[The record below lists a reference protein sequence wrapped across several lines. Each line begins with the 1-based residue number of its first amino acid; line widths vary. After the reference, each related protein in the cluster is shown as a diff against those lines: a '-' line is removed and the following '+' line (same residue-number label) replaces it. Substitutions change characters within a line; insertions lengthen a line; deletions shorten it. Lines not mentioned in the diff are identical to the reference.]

1 MEYGGL
7 YMEENAKRIDDAEI
21 DLLEI
26 AHVLWQKIWA
36 IILCF
41 VVGAVLAGGYTKM
54 MITPQYTATSMI
66 YILGQT
72 TSISSITELQVSS
85 ALTADFTI
93 MAKSRAVINGVIK
106 EMNLDM
112 SYDELKN
119 SVNVSNPTDS
129 HILQIEVT
137 NPDPK
142 MAKDISNAM
151 ANAVADNV
159 ASVMVTDK
167 PSIAEKAVTPKSPS
181 SPNLMKNTAMGGL
194 VGAVIAMGILIVRYL
209 MDDTIKTEEDVRKYL
224 QINTLAAVS
233 LEKKR
238 RKKSA

>member
-1 MEYGGL
+1 
-7 YMEENAKRIDDAEI
+7 MEENARKIDDAEI

-26 AHVLWQKIWA
+26 AYVLWQKIWA

-41 VVGAVLAGGYTKM
+41 VVGAVLVGGYTKM

-85 ALTADFTI
+85 ELTADFTI

-112 SYDELKN
+112 SYDELKS

-194 VGAVIAMGILIVRYL
+194 VGAVIAMGILVVRYL
-209 MDDTIKTEEDVRKYL
+209 MDDTIKTEEDIRKYL
-224 QINTLAAVS
+224 QINTLASVS

-238 RKKSA
+238 RKKTA

>member
-1 MEYGGL
+1 
-7 YMEENAKRIDDAEI
+7 MEENARKIDDAEI

-41 VVGAVLAGGYTKM
+41 VVGAVLVGGYTKM

-85 ALTADFTI
+85 ELTEDFTI

-112 SYDELKN
+112 SYDELKS

-194 VGAVIAMGILIVRYL
+194 VGAVIAMGILVVRYL
-209 MDDTIKTEEDVRKYL
+209 MDDTIKTEEDIRKYL
-224 QINTLAAVS
+224 QINTLASVS

-238 RKKSA
+238 RKKTA

>member
-1 MEYGGL
+1 
-7 YMEENAKRIDDAEI
+7 MEENARRIDDAEI

-41 VVGAVLAGGYTKM
+41 VVGAVLVGGYTKM

-112 SYDELKN
+112 SYDELKS

-142 MAKDISNAM
+142 IAKDISNAM

-224 QINTLAAVS
+224 QINTLASVS

-238 RKKSA
+238 RKKTA

>member
-1 MEYGGL
+1 
-7 YMEENAKRIDDAEI
+7 MEENARKIDDAEI

-41 VVGAVLAGGYTKM
+41 VVGAVLVGGYTKM

-72 TSISSITELQVSS
+72 TSISSITELQVRSE
-85 ALTADFTI
+85 LTEDFTI

-112 SYDELKN
+112 SYDELKS

-181 SPNLMKNTAMGGL
+181 SPNLMKDTVMGGL
-194 VGAVIAMGILIVRYL
+194 VGAVIAMGILVVRYL
-209 MDDTIKTEEDVRKYL
+209 MDDTIKTEEDIRKYL
-224 QINTLAAVS
+224 QINTLASVS

-238 RKKSA
+238 RKKTA

>member
-1 MEYGGL
+1 
-7 YMEENAKRIDDAEI
+7 
-21 DLLEI
+21 
-26 AHVLWQKIWA
+26 
-36 IILCF
+36 
-41 VVGAVLAGGYTKM
+41 M
-54 MITPQYTATSMI
+54 MVTPQYTATSMI

-72 TSISSITELQVSS
+72 TSISSIAELQLSS

-106 EMNLDM
+106 EMDLNM
-112 SYDELKN
+112 TYDQLKN
-119 SVNVSNPTDS
+119 SVNITNPSDS

-142 MAKDISNAM
+142 LAKDISNTM
-151 ANAVADNV
+151 ANAVAENI
-159 ASVMVTDK
+159 ASVMATDK
-167 PSIAEKAVTPKSPS
+167 PSIAEKAVTPGAPS
-181 SPNLMKNTAMGGL
+181 SPNLMKNIAMGGI
-194 VGAVIAMGILIVRYL
+194 VGAALAVGLIVLGYM

-224 QINTLAAVS
+224 QINTLASVS

>member
-1 MEYGGL
+1 
-7 YMEENAKRIDDAEI
+7 MEERIKDTEMGQI
-21 DLLEI
+21 DLLEVANVI
-26 AHVLWQKIWA
+26 WQKIWA
-36 IILCF
+36 VIMCF
-41 VVGAVLAGGYTKM
+41 VIGAVLFGGYTKM
-54 MITPQYTATSMI
+54 MVTPQYTATSMI

-72 TSISSITELQVSS
+72 TSISSVAELQLSS

-106 EMNLDM
+106 EMDLNM
-112 SYDELKN
+112 TYDQLKN
-119 SVNVSNPTDS
+119 SVNITNPSDS

-142 MAKDISNAM
+142 LAKDISNTM
-151 ANAVADNV
+151 ANAVAENI
-159 ASVMVTDK
+159 ASVMATDK
-167 PSIAEKAVTPKSPS
+167 PSIAEKAVTPGAPS
-181 SPNLMKNTAMGGL
+181 SPNLMKNIAMGGI
-194 VGAVIAMGILIVRYL
+194 VGAALAVGLIVLGYM

-224 QINTLAAVS
+224 QINTLASVS

>member
-1 MEYGGL
+1 
-7 YMEENAKRIDDAEI
+7 MEERIKDTEMGQI
-21 DLLEI
+21 DLLEVANVI
-26 AHVLWQKIWA
+26 WQKIWA
-36 IILCF
+36 VIMCF
-41 VVGAVLAGGYTKM
+41 VIGAVLFGGYTKM
-54 MITPQYTATSMI
+54 MVTPQYTATSMI

-72 TSISSITELQVSS
+72 TSISSITELQLSS

-106 EMNLDM
+106 EMDLNM
-112 SYDELKN
+112 TYGQLKN
-119 SVNVSNPTDS
+119 SVNITNPSDS

-142 MAKDISNAM
+142 LAKDISNTM
-151 ANAVADNV
+151 ANAVAENI
-159 ASVMVTDK
+159 ASVMATDK
-167 PSIAEKAVTPKSPS
+167 PSIAEKAVTPGAPS
-181 SPNLMKNTAMGGL
+181 SPNLTKNIAMGGI
-194 VGAVIAMGILIVRYL
+194 VGAALAVGLIVLGYM

-224 QINTLAAVS
+224 QINTLASVS

>member
-1 MEYGGL
+1 
-7 YMEENAKRIDDAEI
+7 MEENARRIDDAEI

-41 VVGAVLAGGYTKM
+41 VVGAVLVGGYTKM

-112 SYDELKN
+112 SYDELKS

-167 PSIAEKAVTPKSPS
+167 TSIAEKAVTPKSPS

-194 VGAVIAMGILIVRYL
+194 VGAVIAMGILVVRYL

-224 QINTLAAVS
+224 QINTLASVS

-238 RKKSA
+238 RKKTA

>member
-1 MEYGGL
+1 
-7 YMEENAKRIDDAEI
+7 MEENARKIDDAEI

-41 VVGAVLAGGYTKM
+41 VVGAVLVGGYTKM

-85 ALTADFTI
+85 ELTADFTI

-112 SYDELKN
+112 SYDELKS

-194 VGAVIAMGILIVRYL
+194 VGAVIAMGILVVRYL
-209 MDDTIKTEEDVRKYL
+209 MDDTIKTEEDIRKYL
-224 QINTLAAVS
+224 QIDTLASVS

-238 RKKSA
+238 RKKTA